1 METIDLSTTLGLLG
15 LSLVVGIIFV
25 VGFLKGIVKK

>member
-1 METIDLSTTLGLLG
+1 MQTIGIYETMGLLG

-25 VGFLKGIVKK
+25 VGFLKGIK